1 MSDRILPPAVK
12 TELADIKAQA
22 LARKVTADLV
32 LQERI
37 TANLAQLDKTEIAD
51 DDGEVFVFNWRKGLS
66 LAIEV
71 VKAHHEPERI
81 ATHSAHKAVTDAIA
95 SKVKLLEAGFQR
107 AGKMLSDYRRKKEEA
122 AEKKRLED
130 EAAAR
135 KAAEEKIIEEAVEA
149 DDETILDEPIIVAPP
164 PPVHIAAP
172 AGTGYVDVWVPEVTS
187 LKDLAAAVAAGEVPE
202 KVIEACMPELRK
214 IGVALGAAAKVRGV
228 SFTKVSRPRDSRKAA
243 S

>member
-1 MSDRILPPAVK
+1 MSDRILTPAVR
-12 TELADIKAQA
+12 TELDDIKAQA

-51 DDGEVFVFNWRKGLS
+51 DDSEVFVFNWRKGLS

-107 AGKMLSDYRRKKEEA
+107 ASKMLSAYHQKKVKE

-135 KAAEEKIIEEAVEA
+135 KAAEDKIIEEAVEA
-149 DDETILDEPIIVAPP
+149 DDVTILDEPVIVTPP
-164 PPVHIAAP
+164 PPIAILVP
-172 AGTGYVDVWVPEVTS
+172 KGTGYVDVWEPAVVS
-187 LKDLAAAVAAGEVPE
+187 LKDLAAAVVAGEVPE
-202 KVIEACMPELRK
+202 KVIEASMVELRK
-214 IGVALGAAAKVRGV
+214 IGAALGSAAKVRGV